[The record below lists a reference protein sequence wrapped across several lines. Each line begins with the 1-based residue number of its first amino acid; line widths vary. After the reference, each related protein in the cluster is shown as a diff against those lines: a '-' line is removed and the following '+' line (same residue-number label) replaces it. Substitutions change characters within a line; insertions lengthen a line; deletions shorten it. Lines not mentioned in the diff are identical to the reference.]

1 MGALTWFCTPMKVN
15 TENINRAIKHTG
27 LRVVGVRGEGFFFF
41 VDAETD
47 VAIDNSTVWIAYLNQ
62 FSMEQWIE
70 EAEGVER

>member
-1 MGALTWFCTPMKVN
+1 MTVN
-15 TENINRAIKHTG
+15 TRNINRAIKHTG
-27 LRVVGVRGEGFFFF
+27 LRVVGARGDGCFYF

-70 EAEGVER
+70 EAEDVER

>member
-1 MGALTWFCTPMKVN
+1 MKVN

-27 LRVVGVRGEGFFFF
+27 LRVVGVRGAGCFYF

-62 FSMEQWIE
+62 LTIKQWID
-70 EAEGVER
+70 EAEAVER